1 MKLIC
6 FGKQKSTIYHH
17 VISEYQKRLGK
28 NFTLIELNHKKS
40 TKIETI
46 KMEEQLLSNYLKKE
60 NINIFLDGRGKE
72 FSSIAFAQKLNELH
86 LQNKPIVFFIG
97 GAFGF
102 SANFISKAYLVLS
115 LGQMTMPHMLARLM
129 LLEQLYRCEMIE
141 KNHPYHK

>member
-17 VISEYQKRLGK
+17 VIFEYQKRLGK

-60 NINIFLDGRGKE
+60 NINIFLDVRGKE
-72 FSSIAFAQKLNELH
+72 FSSIAFAQKLNELY

-102 SANFISKAYLVLS
+102 SANFISKADLILS

-129 LLEQLYRCEMIE
+129 LLEQLYRCEMIK